1 MKLSTRSRYGT
12 RLIIELAM
20 RYEQGPVFL
29 KDISRSQEISL
40 KYLGQIVIRLKK
52 AGIVSSARGAHGG
65 YYLAKHPQKIKLS
78 HIVEALDGPFILVK
92 CLEGNKNCNRIEICL
107 TRRAWKEVN
116 RRFYNILESITIQD
130 LLLK

>member
-1 MKLSTRSRYGT
+1 MKISTRSRYGT

-20 RYEQGPVFL
+20 RYKQGPVFL
-29 KDISRSQEISL
+29 KEISRSQEISL

-52 AGIVSSARGAHGG
+52 AGIISSTRGAHGG
-65 YYLAKHPQKIKLS
+65 YYLAKHPQKIRLS

-92 CLEGNKNCNRIEICL
+92 CLEGNKKCDRIEICL
-107 TRRAWKEVN
+107 TRRAWEEVN